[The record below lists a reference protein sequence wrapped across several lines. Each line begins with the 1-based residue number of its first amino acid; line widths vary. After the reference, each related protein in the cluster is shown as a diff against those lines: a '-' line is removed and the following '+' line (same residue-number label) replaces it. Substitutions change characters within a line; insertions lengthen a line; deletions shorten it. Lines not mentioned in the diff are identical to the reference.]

1 MDLNSGRDMSQ
12 YTHSRRKGVLNFWFR
27 LSASWW
33 CGSDGV
39 PIRGVWIGPG
49 RQHRSF
55 PRTRTL
61 ERSYRVAG
69 RKHRGDGD
77 ELAGGIIF
85 PPQHLHPSP
94 KTENSNTMGSF
105 DLSVTSSH
113 HTRYVND
120 RDMVMPP

>member
-1 MDLNSGRDMSQ
+1 MFLDCMIRVSARAMPNIQG
-12 YTHSRRKGVLNFWFR
+12 FR

-33 CGSDGV
+33 CTCEGV
-39 PIRGVWIGPG
+39 PIRGSIARPID
-49 RQHRSF
+49 SSDIF
-55 PRTRTL
+55 PEPRPL

-69 RKHRGDGD
+69 RKHRGDVD

-85 PPQHLHPSP
+85 PRDYLQPSP
-94 KTENSNTMGSF
+94 KIDDTNTMGSF

>member
-61 ERSYRVAG
+61 ERSYCMAG
-69 RKHRGDGD
+69 RKHRGDVG

-85 PPQHLHPSP
+85 PRGYLHPIP
-94 KTENSNTMGSF
+94 KIENTNRMGSF

-113 HTRYVND
+113 HTDTYND
-120 RDMVMPP
+120 KDLV